1 MRHDNFFST
10 LKAKLLRAL
19 GITKPIQ
26 LSKEEVQWIKLC
38 KLHYSESSTSK
49 DKGKYPSKGEWT
61 ETMKPLF
68 NEIYGWTAGD
78 HPADYLDC
86 IFNKLLDIYLKIR
99 LPNSDERELREVFKA
114 SFYKDFFR
122 EQELPIER
130 AIGALCGKIQNNL
143 VIQNGV
149 NRYYLND

>member
-1 MRHDNFFST
+1 MQHNNFFST
-10 LKAKLLRAL
+10 LKAKLLRSL

-26 LSKEEVQWIKLC
+26 LSPQEVQWIKLC
-38 KLHYSESSTSK
+38 KLHYSEGSTSK

-68 NEIYGWTAGD
+68 NEIYGWTAED

-86 IFNKLLDIYLKIR
+86 IFNKLLDIYLKIK
-99 LPNSDERELREVFKA
+99 LDKSGHDRELREIFKA
-114 SFYKDFFR
+114 SFYKRPFIR

-130 AIGALCGKIQNNL
+130 AISVLCGLIQNNI
-143 VIQNGV
+143 VIEYGV
-149 NRYYLND
+149 RRYYL